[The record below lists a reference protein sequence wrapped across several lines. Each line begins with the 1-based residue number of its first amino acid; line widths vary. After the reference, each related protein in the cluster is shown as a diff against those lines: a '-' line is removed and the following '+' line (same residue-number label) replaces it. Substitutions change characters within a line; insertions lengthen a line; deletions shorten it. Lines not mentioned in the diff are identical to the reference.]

1 VALLT
6 PTQASAKVEE
16 LVGLLAKRRPD
27 AEQWMRYYRG
37 TQGALLFA
45 SDDFREACGNRFDN
59 FSDNWCA
66 PVAQAGAER
75 LQVLGINLPGS
86 KPGELSDAENSIHGA
101 WMDNDFEALLAG
113 AFVNMVVQR
122 RSYVSVWGDTSGAP
136 LMAVEPAEQAI
147 VEYEPESRSR
157 RRYGLKAWADD
168 TYEYANLMAPDF
180 VYKFRRPAVR
190 NGLRP
195 SGIYVAGILSIGGWE
210 PLGDPVPNKLGAV
223 PLVELPYLPP
233 VQGEPLSRISG
244 VAAMQDAANLL
255 WAYLF
260 NSADYASMPAR
271 VVMGQSPPKVPVLDE
286 NGQKVGDREIDIEE
300 IVRGRILWLTGT
312 DAKVGQWDAATL
324 EPFGAVIE
332 RIVGHLMSQTRTPPY
347 YFANAGAGINNIG
360 ADGIK
365 ALDTSLVEQ
374 LRTQKTHLN
383 GRIRD
388 IADLTARQLGLGDV
402 GAKRG
407 NVRWA
412 SIENR
417 SDTAKAD
424 AFLKNR
430 QAGYPFEWLLME
442 DGRSPDEIALIMQM
456 KADEDERAKS
466 DPATEAVINKL
477 LNDNGDTAGEG
488 GNGGV
493 TDDGNAA

>member
-6 PTQASAKVEE
+6 PAQASAKVEE
-16 LVGLLAKRRPD
+16 LIGLLSKRRPD
-27 AEQWMRYYRG
+27 AEKWMRYYRG
-37 TQGALLFA
+37 SQGALLFA
-45 SDDFREACGNRFDN
+45 SEDFRAACGTRFEN

-86 KPGELSDAENSIHGA
+86 EPGVISEAEDKIHGA
-101 WMDNDFEALLAG
+101 WMDNDFDAMMAG
-113 AFVNMVVQR
+113 AFLNMVVQR
-122 RSYVSVWGDTSGAP
+122 RSYVSVWGDSAGEP

-147 VEYEPESRSR
+147 VQYEPESRSR
-157 RRYGLKAWADD
+157 RRFGLKAWADE
-168 TYEYANLMAPDF
+168 TYEYANLMAPDY
-180 VYKFRRPAVR
+180 VYKFRRQSIR
-190 NGLRP
+190 NGVRP
-195 SGIYVAGILSIGGWE
+195 SGLYVTGIISVGGWG
-210 PLGDPVPNKLGAV
+210 PLGEPVPNKLGAV

-244 VAAMQDAANLL
+244 VAAMQDAVNLL

-300 IVRGRILWLTGT
+300 VVRGRILWLTGT
-312 DAKVGQWDAATL
+312 EAKIGQWDAATL

-347 YFANAGAGINNIG
+347 YFANSGAGINNIG

-374 LRTQKTHLN
+374 LRTQITHLN

-388 IADLTARQLGLGDV
+388 IADLTARQLGLKDS
-402 GAKRG
+402 GARRG

-430 QAGYPFEWLLME
+430 QGGYPFEWLLME
-442 DGRSPDEIALIMQM
+442 DGKSAAEIETIMRM
-456 KADEDERAKS
+456 KAREDEQAKS
-466 DPATEAVINKL
+466 DPATEAIIGKL
-477 LNDNGDTAGEG
+477 LPP
-488 GNGGV
+488 
-493 TDDGNAA
+493 DDGTGATDGDAA